1 MAGRPFK
8 QRSKGEA
15 PQALLPCLGAPSRP
29 EDSDSPG
36 RQDTAAGAQEPEA
49 ALWARPVRSDPG
61 SRRGLFS
68 SLGPR
73 GNGLWGATSFTGPT
87 PGLLGPSEV
96 GGLNPGD
103 THRPISRRSPGSS
116 RWSRSRRNSGRRH
129 PRPRSRPTPSA
140 PPAGRP
146 EMASRAPRPRRGEM
160 TSGPLVGER
169 RPGVPRRGGGW
180 LPACHSQRPLWW
192 DNELLSLGPGH
203 VNRTGPGLHTLT
215 PQGPNNRLLQSIL
228 GVPTEAWP
236 SVTRVSWISGTDF
249 VKLSFGNLG
258 EH

>member
-1 MAGRPFK
+1 MA
-8 QRSKGEA
+8 
-15 PQALLPCLGAPSRP
+15 
-29 EDSDSPG
+29 
-36 RQDTAAGAQEPEA
+36 
-49 ALWARPVRSDPG
+49 PVRSAA
-61 SRRGLFS
+61 SIQ
-68 SLGPR
+68 
-73 GNGLWGATSFTGPT
+73 ATLTGPSHGAPRAPPAG
-87 PGLLGPSEV
+87 PGAAATAAAAIPGP
-96 GGLNPGD
+96 GAAP
-103 THRPISRRSPGSS
+103 
-116 RWSRSRRNSGRRH
+116 H
-129 PRPRSRPTPSA
+129 PAP

-192 DNELLSLGPGH
+192 ENELLSLGPGH

-249 VKLSFGNLG
+249 VKLSLGNLG